1 MKKQSKEQRDVE
13 LQRLM
18 AEEGS
23 RGRPQPVRAANLEL
37 QRRIRVLGKLLADK
51 NCDKRRYMA
60 VIRDDFGLP
69 DGSAE
74 FLLYMKA
81 WDECR

>member
-1 MKKQSKEQRDVE
+1 MKKQSKEQRDIE

-23 RGRPQPVRAANLEL
+23 RGRPQPARAVNLEL
-37 QRRIRVLGKLLADK
+37 QRRMRVATKLLADK
-51 NCDKRRYMA
+51 NCDKRTYMA
-60 VIRDDFGLP
+60 AIRDDLGLP
-69 DGSAE
+69 DGSPE

-81 WDECR
+81 WDEYR